1 MTNTFVSTAQQ
12 PRSAGRAED
21 KAEGKAEGKTATL
34 LRLLTR
40 RFGAPAAAVA
50 ERIRSATGD
59 ELDRWTDRI
68 LDARSLDEL
77 FAD

>member
-1 MTNTFVSTAQQ
+1 
-12 PRSAGRAED
+12 
-21 KAEGKAEGKTATL
+21 
-34 LRLLTR
+34 LRLITL

-50 ERIRSATGD
+50 ARLHGATAD

-68 LDARSLDEL
+68 LDANSLAEL